1 MDSKH
6 GTCLHCGC
14 KTTGLSF
21 EIGGKTVQFGAPDV
35 CASPECTAKADAA
48 FAAAEAKRTK
58 RDGISVPVMFQD
70 TDCSRLPSRLGHL
83 AKNWT
88 PHSGKGNL
96 LLHGTTRIGKTRTAW
111 EICKRLDAI
120 GVKVKVLTMRD
131 IEFQLQEGFQK
142 GDWHRVVDRWC
153 GHSFLFIDDLGKEK
167 LTERTASVLFQI
179 VDERSANRRS
189 TMITTNY
196 DGSTLKAKFPDAETG
211 AAFVA
216 RLREFYDF
224 SGEAT

>member
-1 MDSKH
+1 MGSKV
-6 GTCLHCGC
+6 GKCQYCGC
-14 KTTGLSF
+14 ETRGLMF
-21 EIGGKTVQFGAPDV
+21 EIGSKPIQFDAPDV
-35 CASPECTAKADAA
+35 CAAPECTAKADAA
-48 FAAAEAKRTK
+48 FAAAEAKRMK
-58 RDGISVPVMFQD
+58 RDSLPIPPVFQD
-70 TDCSRLPSRLGHL
+70 TDCSRLPARLAYL

-88 PHSGKGNL
+88 PYSGKGNL

-111 EICKRLDAI
+111 EICKRLDAS

-131 IEFQLQEGFQK
+131 IEFQLQEGFQR

-167 LTERTASVLFQI
+167 LTERTQSCLFQI
-179 VDERSANRRS
+179 VDERASNKRS
-189 TMITTNY
+189 TMLTTNY